1 MKFLPV
7 VFDLVS
13 SHGGVVVGRQPGAKV
28 SRETCAKREAAR
40 FEGSKR
46 YGQWFANCPAV
57 VPRLLGSL
65 KFSRCSFRWRSA
77 QRHFW
82 PPFLREG
89 CPLGPRA
96 QTQCCQESNEESP
109 NKQNDTYDT
118 STQTGQAGFATNLY
132 ILPKIIRQLQGLS
145 CCIIEDGFSDQ

>member
-1 MKFLPV
+1 MVALLLGANLVRRSVGKHVRRGSRKIRRVKEVRTV
-7 VFDLVS
+7 V
-13 SHGGVVVGRQPGAKV
+13 RQL
-28 SRETCAKREAAR
+28 
-40 FEGSKR
+40 
-46 YGQWFANCPAV
+46 PAV